1 MGLPVIS
8 TDCKGG
14 GARAIVQNGINGI
27 LVSVNDEAMMADA
40 LREYMDHEET
50 ALEMGRKAR
59 ETAENFK
66 TEVIINQWEE
76 FLLQVAEN
84 KMNKKNDI

>member
-1 MGLPVIS
+1 
-8 TDCKGG
+8 
-14 GARAIVQNGINGI
+14 
-27 LVSVNDEAMMADA
+27 
-40 LREYMDHEET
+40 MDHEET